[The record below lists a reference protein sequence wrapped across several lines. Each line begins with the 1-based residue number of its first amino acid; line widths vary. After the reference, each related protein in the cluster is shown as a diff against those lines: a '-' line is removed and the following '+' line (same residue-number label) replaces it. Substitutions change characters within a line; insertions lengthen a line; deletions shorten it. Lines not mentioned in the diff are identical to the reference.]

1 MKPVFLLPLFLFF
14 GSRPQPAPESLHW
27 YKGNLHTHS
36 LWSDGDEFPEMIM
49 AWYADHGYQ
58 FVGLSDHNILQE
70 GEKWVRVPNNPIRR
84 EAFRAYLETFGAD
97 WVNYTEEA
105 DTLRVQLQTLDHYR
119 PLFEKKDSFLILKSQ
134 EITNRFDGKPVHINA
149 TNVQSLIAADTGHTM
164 LETMQKNID
173 AVMAQREATG
183 QPMFPHINHPNF
195 GWAMDSE
202 VMKGLENERFFE
214 VYNGHP
220 LVNNYGDST
229 RMGTEEMWDD
239 INLHYLRVGKPLM
252 YGLATDDSHHYHN
265 FGPKYSNTGRG
276 WVMVRAATLSPE
288 ALIEAMEAGEFY
300 ATTGVELS
308 DYEVTAEGIRL
319 EIVPE
324 EGIDY
329 RIEFLGAGPEDKATT
344 IRQESLGAS
353 ATYAFGKNDRL
364 VRVRITS
371 SKDKANPFS
380 PGDKEMAWT
389 QPIARTL

>member
-1 MKPVFLLPLFLFF
+1 MKPVFLLPLLLFF
-14 GSRPQPAPESLHW
+14 GCQPAPESLHW

-49 AWYADHGYQ
+49 AWYADNGYQ

-84 EAFRAYLETFGAD
+84 EAFGAYLETFGPD
-97 WVNYTEEA
+97 WVIYTEEA
-105 DTLRVQLQTLDHYR
+105 DTLRVQLQTLDRYR

-134 EITNRFDGKPVHINA
+134 EITSGFEGKPIHINA
-149 TNVQSLIAADTGHTM
+149 TNIDSLIPAAKGSTM

-173 AVMAQREATG
+173 AVMAQRKATG

-202 VMKGLENERFFE
+202 VMKELENERFFE

-220 LVNNYGDST
+220 LVNNYGDSI
-229 RMGTEEMWDD
+229 RMGTEAMWDD
-239 INLHYLRVGKPLM
+239 INLHYLREGKPLM
-252 YGLATDDSHHYHN
+252 FGLATDDSHHYHN
-265 FGPKYSNTGRG
+265 FGPKYSNAGRG

-324 EGIDY
+324 EGIEY
-329 RIEFLGAGPEDKATT
+329 RIEFLGAGPDDKATT

-353 ATYAFGKNDRL
+353 ATYAFGKNDRM

-371 SKDKANPFS
+371 SKDKSNPFS

-389 QPIARTL
+389 QPIARSL